1 MSANKNIL
9 ITPNTGSVSNRPNI
23 TFTGANNTPLNL
35 FTQDSGT
42 VVFEGTVGQL
52 FSVADG
58 LSGTIFSVNDIN
70 GIPSIEVIDT
80 GEVRLARLS
89 GNVGIGGSGAAT
101 KLQVFGNISARTTG
115 NGYATIETGSGSNSG
130 WVGIY
135 NATGTRQGYLGFA
148 SLTGTTGTLNIWS
161 ESAING
167 IAFGTAN
174 VQRMLIDKTGT
185 LQIGQVFENATV
197 VATAANTTVNYELLT
212 NRAVTFFTAA
222 ATANWTLNI
231 RGNASTTLDSIMA
244 IGQSLTIA
252 FLVTNGATAYRQTAL
267 QIDGTATGVT
277 TRWLFGTAPSA
288 GNANSI
294 DAYTVTVIKTGV
306 ATYTVLESLVRY
318 A

>member
-1 MSANKNIL
+1 MANSDKDIL
-9 ITPNTGSVSNRPNI
+9 ITPNTGTASRPNMR
-23 TFTGANNTPLNL
+23 FTGANNTPLNL
-35 FTQDSGT
+35 YTQDAGT

-58 LSGTIFSVNDIN
+58 LTGTIFSVNDVN

-89 GNVGIGGSGAAT
+89 GNVGIGGSGAST
-101 KLQVFGNISARTTG
+101 KLQVFGNISARTASNGYVTLETG
-115 NGYATIETGSGSNSG
+115 NAANTG
-130 WVGIY
+130 WVGVY
-135 NATGTRQGYLGFA
+135 NSAGTRQGYMGFA
-148 SLTGTTGTLNIWS
+148 SLTGTTGTMNIWS

-167 IAFGTAN
+167 LAFGTAGL
-174 VQRMLIDKTGT
+174 QRMLIDKTGT

-197 VATAANTTVNYELLT
+197 AAIAANTTVNYELLT
-212 NRAVTFFTAA
+212 NRAVTFYTTA

-231 RGNASTTLDSIMA
+231 RGNATTTLDSLMA
-244 IGQSLTIA
+244 VGQSLTIA
-252 FLVTNGATAYRQTAL
+252 FLVTNGATPYRQTAL